1 MASTNRL
8 WVLSLICITIL
19 HVVPTVRSNE
29 KLDYQLIF
37 RCPIECHCTDN
48 YNYGY
53 TTLHCKSLRFV
64 NKLLPKEINSILSLD
79 LSNSSMP
86 SLDKKLKKLVNLER
100 LNLSHNKLTDINN
113 FPHLPKLIDLNL
125 HANLIKSFSAKHFPK
140 SLLHLD
146 VSHNLLRQL
155 PRDIILLQSL
165 HQIDIQ
171 NNPFSCNVDSL
182 DVRDALMDRQVVISG
197 KAVCHDPLNLKGQ
210 PWAHVVDLD
219 EFFKLHD
226 RDMLA
231 DEGYDGSGDMD
242 DTDKLLSEEKADDER
257 ESSGDHM
264 PIIEEIVPVIHVPKL
279 QEVPKPSTEEAPT
292 TPDSDFNFIEAGSG
306 DDVGV
311 VDIHSPRVP
320 ERIAEASTLGP
331 VVNPASESA
340 EEKAN
345 IGTNIFLGV
354 FLLCLVAL
362 LIYAV
367 KKNKEKKRENR
378 RKKRNEKLK
387 AIEMM
392 PKNYSR
398 KPSDKQ
404 NGNTDTVPFLNG
416 QNGNSKTPENDSTL
430 REAEEGLVSNSEPE
444 AANGNFPT
452 TKASAP
458 LCPPPDVQ
466 SVKVKASEIP
476 DSIPQTPILVTRNRS
491 SDGKSIVVTPKFT
504 QKSSS

>member
-1 MASTNRL
+1 MAPFNLL
-8 WVLSLICITIL
+8 WVFFFTIL
-19 HVVPTVRSNE
+19 LQVMPTVRSNE
-29 KLDYQLIF
+29 KRDSYDSHQLLL
-37 RCPIECHCTDN
+37 RCPIECYCTDHHD
-48 YNYGY
+48 YTY
-53 TTLHCKSLRFV
+53 TTLHCKSLRFI
-64 NKLLPKEINSILSLD
+64 NKLFPKEINSITSLD
-79 LSNSSMP
+79 LSNSSMH

-100 LNLSHNKLTDINN
+100 LNLSQNKLTDINN

-125 HANLIKSFSAKHFPK
+125 HSNLIKSFSAKHLPK

-155 PRDIILLQSL
+155 PRDLILLQFL
-165 HQIDIQ
+165 HQIDVQ
-171 NNPFSCNVDSL
+171 NNPFSCNAESL
-182 DVRDALMDRQVVISG
+182 DIRDALMDRDVIFSG
-197 KAVCHDPLNLKGQ
+197 KVVCHDPPNFRGQ
-210 PWAHVVDLD
+210 PWIQAVDLD

-242 DTDKLLSEEKADDER
+242 DTDKILSEDKAEDEG

-264 PIIEEIVPVIHVPKL
+264 PIIEEIIPLVQMPKL
-279 QEVPKPSTEEAPT
+279 QEVPKPSTLEIPT
-292 TPDSDFNFIEAGSG
+292 TTDSDSDFNFNEVGSG
-306 DDVGV
+306 DD
-311 VDIHSPRVP
+311 IEMPTQRVP

-331 VVNPASESA
+331 VVNPTSENT

-378 RKKRNEKLK
+378 RKRRNEKLK

-392 PKNYSR
+392 PKNYPR

-416 QNGNSKTPENDSTL
+416 QNGNSKTPDDDSTL
-430 REAEEGLVSNSEPE
+430 REAEEGLVSSSEP
-444 AANGNFPT
+444 T
-452 TKASAP
+452 TNASAP
-458 LCPPPDVQ
+458 LCPPPEVQ
-466 SVKVKASEIP
+466 SVKVRASEIP
-476 DSIPQTPILVTRNRS
+476 DSVPQTPILVTRNRS
-491 SDGKSIVVTPKFT
+491 SDGKSIVVTPKAT
-504 QKSSS
+504 QKS